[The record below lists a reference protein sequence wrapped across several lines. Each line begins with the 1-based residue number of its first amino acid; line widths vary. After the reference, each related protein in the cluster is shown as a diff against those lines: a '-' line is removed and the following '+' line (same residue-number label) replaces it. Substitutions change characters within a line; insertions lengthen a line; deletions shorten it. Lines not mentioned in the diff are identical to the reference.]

1 VVAARRIKR
10 NERPAV
16 ILPDVLARG
25 LRVVFCGSAAGR
37 KSAELGAYYAGPGNR
52 FWRTLHEIGL
62 TPRRL
67 EPSEFRRV
75 LEYGLGLTDMAKFE
89 FGGDRELS
97 KGADDPETLRAKIVR
112 YEPRVLAFTAKRP
125 AHALLERNVDYGL
138 QQDARIGATEIFVLP
153 SPSGVARAYWD
164 EGPWRELAAL
174 VRAR

>member
-1 VVAARRIKR
+1 MAARRIKR
-10 NERPAV
+10 NERPAA

-25 LRVVFCGSAAGR
+25 LGVIFCGSAAGR

-52 FWRTLHEIGL
+52 FWRTLHETGL

-67 EPSEFRRV
+67 EPGEFQGV

-97 KGADDPETLRAKIVR
+97 KAADDPETLRAKIVR

-125 AHALLERNVDYGL
+125 ARVFLDRDVEYGL
-138 QQDARIGATEIFVLP
+138 QRDARIGVTEIFVLT
-153 SPSGVARAYWD
+153 SPSGAARAYWD

-174 VRAR
+174 VGRR